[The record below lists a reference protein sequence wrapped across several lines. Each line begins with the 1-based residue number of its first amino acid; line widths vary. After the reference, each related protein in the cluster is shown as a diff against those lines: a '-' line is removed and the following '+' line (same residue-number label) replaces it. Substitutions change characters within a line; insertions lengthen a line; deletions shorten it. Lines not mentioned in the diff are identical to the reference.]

1 MCFLCC
7 FVSFWSIFR
16 KFLTSFCA
24 AVPFFFHA
32 QHIVT
37 NHCALVCIACYTL
50 KRNTTM
56 SPSWNTYSLPSTCI
70 LPASFTAASL
80 P

>member
-1 MCFLCC
+1 MFSQIQSKKHCTTPTKK
-7 FVSFWSIFR
+7 SITTL
-16 KFLTSFCA
+16 KVIMDCMVVYCD
-24 AVPFFFHA
+24 AVGGSSDIRA
-32 QHIVT
+32 
-37 NHCALVCIACYTL
+37 YTL

-56 SPSWNTYSLPSTCI
+56 SPSWNTYSLPSMCI